1 MAVRIIVDSGSD
13 LEKQEWEALGV
24 QVAPMTITFGD
35 EVFQDG
41 YTITKEEFYN
51 KLVKED
57 LYPTTSQPNP
67 DMFLEM
73 YEEAKKAGD
82 EVVVVTISTALSG
95 TYQSA
100 NIAKDMADYEPIYL
114 VDSLS
119 ATLGERILVEVAAKM
134 RDNGKSGAEIAKALE
149 ELKGRIGITAAID
162 TLRYLQKGGR
172 LSKAEASVGTLANIK
187 PLITV
192 TPDGRVETIDKALGK
207 RRAFNKIV
215 EYFKNTEF
223 DFNYPAFFI
232 YSMEEDNCDMMI
244 SLIEQAGFDTSKF
257 RKSELGG
264 TIGAHIGN
272 GAFGFIYIRK

>member
-13 LEKQEWEALGV
+13 LEKHEWEALNV
-24 QVAPMTITFGD
+24 QVAPMTITFGED
-35 EVFQDG
+35 VYEDG

-67 DMFLEM
+67 DMFFQM
-73 YEEAKKAGD
+73 YEEAKEAGD
-82 EVVVVTISTALSG
+82 DVVVVTISTALSG

-100 NIAKDMADYEPIYL
+100 NIAKNMVEYEPIYI

-119 ATLGERILVEVAAKM
+119 ATLGERLLIDAAVKM
-134 RDNGKSGAEIAKALE
+134 RDSGKTGAEIAEALE
-149 ELKGRIGITAAID
+149 ELKGKIQITAAID
-162 TLRYLQKGGR
+162 TLKYLQKGGR

-215 EYFKNTEF
+215 DYFKEAQI
-223 DFNYPAFFI
+223 NYDYPPYFI
-232 YSMEEDNCDMMI
+232 YSMEEDNCDTMI
-244 SLIEQAGFDTSKF
+244 SMIQQAGFDVSCFEK
-257 RKSELGG
+257 KQLGG